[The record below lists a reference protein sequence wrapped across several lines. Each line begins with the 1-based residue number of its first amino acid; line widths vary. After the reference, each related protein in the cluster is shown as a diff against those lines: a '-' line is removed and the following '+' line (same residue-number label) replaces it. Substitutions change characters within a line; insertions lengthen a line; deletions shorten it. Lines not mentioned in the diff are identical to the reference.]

1 MTGAGGVVVID
12 GRVGAVGSVIVDGV
26 TGGSVIAGAGVVV
39 ADDVTPLPVGCTIF
53 PLGPT
58 ILPLESIVVPVDGIV
73 DDCGGEG
80 GVGIL
85 VGGVG
90 GVPVELPV
98 DELGGVVPTSKCS
111 VTRVIVKIKASIS
124 ITPIVLFLHKATY
137 AKIAKTTLAIY
148 TFPRTPRIA
157 LGGECEKNTI

>member
-1 MTGAGGVVVID
+1 MLGNVVVIA
-12 GRVGAVGSVIVDGV
+12 GC
-26 TGGSVIAGAGVVV
+26 SVIAGAGVVV
-39 ADDVTPLPVGCTIF
+39 ADDVTPLPDVCTIF

-58 ILPLESIVVPVDGIV
+58 ILPLESIVVPVDGIGLDDV

-80 GVGIL
+80 GMGVL

-98 DELGGVVPTSKCS
+98 VELGGVVPTSKCS

-137 AKIAKTTLAIY
+137 AKIAKTTLAKY